1 MADINDF
8 INQYM
13 PAAIK
18 AASQIGTDPAHVL
31 GQWGLETGWGRS
43 VIPGTNNL
51 GNIKAVQGQSGTAA
65 RDNQLGTVDQYA
77 NYSSPDASAQAYAD
91 LLSHP
96 RYQGTSQSGGDTS
109 QFVGA
114 LVNGGYAQD
123 KNYGA
128 KLNSAIATVK
138 ATGAVPTLADMKS
151 TLAQEVAHD
160 YAQGVPAAS
169 IVSGLLNSNLAGADV
184 KAALARGVPADRIVS
199 VIGGDP
205 LAHFKATDPGEK
217 VKAQGFL
224 TNLGQGASN
233 AVGDLANGA
242 RQLGDRLT
250 GDDAALKENQAAQ
263 AKLEADPARQ
273 ALGHTWGGN
282 IGSGGV
288 KALPYLAA
296 GIVAPE
302 GLLPMLAVNGGV
314 GAASGALKPTTGDG
328 QFAHNIGVEG
338 ALGAVGGGVGY
349 GLGKGMTALASK
361 ALGGDAAATAR
372 MAEAQAQGLPVN
384 VASVSGPN
392 GFWRNVAE
400 SMPENRSV
408 LAAQGNADSAVAG
421 KVAEGLGLK
430 GYEGPIDT
438 HMLNTAR
445 PAIKQALD
453 DATNVTVTLPQS
465 LKADLQGLVKTGT
478 NPLTEGIA
486 NNSTVNAAIN
496 NLNKAI
502 DSGTPVAG
510 SDLQGLAS
518 ELKGLLYNQSTS
530 HSEKQLASNVID
542 KINGSLT
549 SNMTPEQQAAFAA
562 ANNNYRNML
571 AVQKMVKA
579 SNDTGV
585 VTPRQMLQA
594 AKTGSFSNS
603 FLKGDA
609 PFQDL
614 AGTASD
620 LYGPSAGKGLGSVIG
635 KAIGHPGDH
644 SLMAAAV
651 LEPHTGI
658 PLYLAKKAAGALIG
672 KAATSTN
679 PMMIRLLTGAGG
691 KQLDPVLASAIA
703 RALGGTGAAGTA
715 GSLGP

>member
-13 PAAIK
+13 PAAVK
-18 AASQIGTDPAHVL
+18 AASQLGTDPAHVL

-51 GNIKAVQGQSGTAA
+51 GNIKALPGQSGTAA
-65 RDNQLGTVDQYA
+65 QDNQLGTTDHYA
-77 NYSSPDASAQAYAD
+77 NYSSPEASAQAYAD
-91 LLSHP
+91 LLSRS
-96 RYQGTSQSGGDTS
+96 RYQGAVQSGGNTN

-123 KNYGA
+123 KQYA
-128 KLNSAIATVK
+128 SKLASAISTVR
-138 ATGAVPTLADMKS
+138 ATGSVPTLEDMKN
-151 TLAQEVAHD
+151 TLAQEVASD
-160 YAQGVPAAS
+160 YAKGVAPAA

-184 KAALARGVPADRIVS
+184 KAALALGKTAEQIVN
-199 VIGGDP
+199 VVGGEV

-217 VKAQGFL
+217 VKAQSFF
-224 TNLGQGASN
+224 TNVGQGASN
-233 AVGDLANGA
+233 AVSDLANGA
-242 RQLGDRLT
+242 RQLGNRVV
-250 GDDAALKENQAAQ
+250 GDAAGLKSLQTEQAA
-263 AKLEADPARQ
+263 KEADPARQ
-273 ALGHTWGGN
+273 ALEQTGGGKV
-282 IGSGGV
+282 GSFGV

-296 GIVAPE
+296 GVVAPE
-302 GLLPMLAVNGGV
+302 GLIPALVLDGAV
-314 GAASGALKPTTGDG
+314 GAASGALTPTTKDG
-328 QFAHNIGVEG
+328 QFAHNILAEA
-338 ALGAVGGGVGY
+338 ALGAVGGGGGY
-349 GLGKGMTALASK
+349 GVGKGATNVASRV
-361 ALGGDAAATAR
+361 LGGDAAATAR
-372 MAEAQAQGLPVN
+372 LAEAQAQGLPAN
-384 VASVSGPN
+384 VASVNGAN
-392 GFWRNVAE
+392 GFWRNVAD
-400 SMPENRSV
+400 SMPENGSV
-408 LAAQGNADSAVAG
+408 ISAQARADQAVAT

-430 GYEGPIDT
+430 NYAGAIDT
-438 HMLNTAR
+438 NMLNSAR

-453 DATNVTVTLPQS
+453 DATNVTVTLPKS

-510 SDLQGLAS
+510 TDLQGLAS
-518 ELKGLLYNQSTS
+518 ELKGLLYSSGAS

-549 SNMTPEQQAAFAA
+549 SNMTAQQAQAFKI
-562 ANNNYRNML
+562 ANEHYRNLL

-614 AGTASD
+614 AGMASE
-620 LYGPSAGKGLGSVIG
+620 LYGPSARKGLGAVIG
-635 KAIGHPGDH
+635 KATGGHGLD
-644 SLMAAAV
+644 MAALIMNPSLATLAGV
-651 LEPHTGI
+651 GI
-658 PLYLAKKAAGALIG
+658 KSLASNLLA
-672 KAATSTN
+672 KAATSES
-679 PMMIRLLTGAGG
+679 PAMIRLLTGAGG
-691 KQLDPVLASAIA
+691 KPLNPVLASAIA
-703 RALGGTGAAGTA
+703 RALSAGAAASPATFFR
-715 GSLGP
+715 